1 MGLGEGSLKNTKAN
15 SALRGDGGSI
25 KKITREKGSHVKYFG
40 NTLSWDMFY
49 YSQKNIS
56 LQKQTKKVLKS
67 ATDYNFK
74 ATELNEQKKVPFL
87 YLLNFHLYII
97 VEFLNHF

>member
-56 LQKQTKKVLKS
+56 PQKQTKKVLKS

-74 ATELNEQKKVPFL
+74 ATELNEQKKGFFYI
-87 YLLNFHLYII
+87 YLIFISVLLLDF
-97 VEFLNHF
+97 